1 MFFSVIVPIYNIEK
15 YLSRCID
22 SVLSQTFADFELIL
36 VDDGSPDSCPKICDE
51 YLKKDPRIKVI
62 HKENGGL
69 VSARQAGI
77 SEAQGDYI
85 FNLDGDDAITPD
97 ALMTAYQIIL
107 DTKVDLVSFS
117 YRVYTND
124 KLGEVVDDLAD
135 EGLYDKIRL
144 EKEIY
149 PNLLSNKNMH
159 NLFYFL
165 WGKAIKRELAL
176 KYQLNLP
183 ISIIMGEDACCTTPC
198 YLDANLVYMSK
209 KPIYLYTVRGDS
221 ITTSFKI
228 KQISEIA
235 QAVTYLRNLDVNKP
249 AYFEELLSRYS
260 AFLSF
265 AILAAAAEGG
275 YFSEIKGIKQAEFL
289 YDTTILLNKKPVSV
303 TADISKQ
310 KNKMLIYLNNPVILN
325 GDCFVFYLFNNTL
338 NEAEIKSLFY
348 QSADKNNNNYAYN
361 FAQANFE
368 TLDAT
373 KQDKKYW
380 IGHVAQQLSY
390 AKQDKVQVKQEEMTM

>member
-275 YFSEIKGIKQAEFL
+275 YFSEIKGIKKAILDSIHKQEIKKAYFENITLKSKITIFL
-289 YDTTILLNKKPVSV
+289 LKKEQIRL
-303 TADISKQ
+303 AFYF
-310 KNKMLIYLNNPVILN
+310 IYL
-325 GDCFVFYLFNNTL
+325 CKK
-338 NEAEIKSLFY
+338 IKDIKGLI
-348 QSADKNNNNYAYN
+348 K
-361 FAQANFE
+361 
-368 TLDAT
+368 
-373 KQDKKYW
+373 
-380 IGHVAQQLSY
+380 
-390 AKQDKVQVKQEEMTM
+390 

>member
-36 VDDGSPDSCPKICDE
+36 VDDGSPDNCPKICDE

-117 YRVYTND
+117 YRIYTND
-124 KLGEVVDDLAD
+124 KLGEVIEDLAE
-135 EGLYDKIRL
+135 EGLYDKKRL

-176 KYQLNLP
+176 KYQMNLP
-183 ISIIMGEDACCTTPC
+183 TSIIMGEDACCTTPC

-228 KQISEIA
+228 SQISEIEK
-235 QAVTYLRNLDVNKP
+235 AVTYLRNLDVNKP

-275 YFSEIKGIKQAEFL
+275 YFSEIKGIKKAILDSIHKQEIKKAYFENITLKSKITIFLLKKEQIRLAFYFL
-289 YDTTILLNKKPVSV
+289 YLCKKIK
-303 TADISKQ
+303 DIKG
-310 KNKMLIYLNNPVILN
+310 LI
-325 GDCFVFYLFNNTL
+325 
-338 NEAEIKSLFY
+338 K
-348 QSADKNNNNYAYN
+348 
-361 FAQANFE
+361 
-368 TLDAT
+368 
-373 KQDKKYW
+373 
-380 IGHVAQQLSY
+380 
-390 AKQDKVQVKQEEMTM
+390 

>member
-149 PNLLSNKNMH
+149 PNILSNKNMH

-275 YFSEIKGIKQAEFL
+275 YFSEIKGIKKAILDSIHKQEIKKAYFENITLKSKITIFL
-289 YDTTILLNKKPVSV
+289 LKKEQIRL
-303 TADISKQ
+303 AFYF
-310 KNKMLIYLNNPVILN
+310 IYL
-325 GDCFVFYLFNNTL
+325 CKK
-338 NEAEIKSLFY
+338 IKDIKGLI
-348 QSADKNNNNYAYN
+348 K
-361 FAQANFE
+361 
-368 TLDAT
+368 
-373 KQDKKYW
+373 
-380 IGHVAQQLSY
+380 
-390 AKQDKVQVKQEEMTM
+390 